1 MKSHMRLVVKTELS
15 SGAKD
20 AFPMTIIPSVEYLE
34 LTDFKAFDNNSYIGR
49 DKQFTGRILYH
60 NLEGEFVN
68 GWVYKNGRI
77 THSLKR
83 VQPNEDPV
91 ISLKSS
97 GSSDCQ
103 EVEQWDWT
111 RTCTDWYQYTNIDRT
126 PVYTGTTCTDWKYEF
141 IGTEQ
146 QCTSGDGGN
155 GEDGGDIDGEE
166 DDYSGGTGGGGG
178 GGYVPQPISLSP
190 ELQQILKGISMTD
203 TQKSK
208 LNQAL
213 SEFIHEGCMQ
223 VALYNTLVD
232 NRVYLDFGMM
242 PSSNPASYH
251 SESKGITFANTESIT
266 STSLKEELFHAWQDA
281 YYPGGISQ
289 YAETGRVNI
298 EFEAK
303 FFKDLLNNPEMYNG
317 CCYAFN
323 VNVLP
328 NNLYTE
334 YINLI
339 YNIKDSGKME
349 FEDTDYQKWLNLFQ
363 KYDTDYTSPMA
374 NNLSTPKALRNL
386 INNSKCF

>member
-1 MKSHMRLVVKTELS
+1 ME
-15 SGAKD
+15 
-20 AFPMTIIPSVEYLE
+20 
-34 LTDFKAFDNNSYIGR
+34 
-49 DKQFTGRILYH
+49 
-60 NLEGEFVN
+60 
-68 GWVYKNGRI
+68 
-77 THSLKR
+77 
-83 VQPNEDPV
+83 
-91 ISLKSS
+91 
-97 GSSDCQ
+97 
-103 EVEQWDWT
+103 
-111 RTCTDWYQYTNIDRT
+111 
-126 PVYTGTTCTDWKYEF
+126 
-141 IGTEQ
+141 
-146 QCTSGDGGN
+146 
-155 GEDGGDIDGEE
+155 
-166 DDYSGGTGGGGG
+166 
-178 GGYVPQPISLSP
+178 
-190 ELQQILKGISMTD
+190 
-203 TQKSK
+203 
-208 LNQAL
+208 AL
-213 SEFIHEGCMQ
+213 F
-223 VALYNTLVD
+223 
-232 NRVYLDFGMM
+232 
-242 PSSNPASYH
+242 
-251 SESKGITFANTESIT
+251 
-266 STSLKEELFHAWQDA
+266 FHAWQDA